1 MSRTYVLKQQQV
13 VPRPLDEVFA
23 FFANPANLQ
32 TLTPESLHFQIT
44 TPQPIEMR
52 AGTIIDYRLR
62 LFGIPFSWRTLIESF
77 EPMRRFV
84 DVQAKGPYRSWRHTH
99 EFAAVPDGTHVRD
112 TVNYELPLGPLG
124 GLAHG
129 LFVRRSL
136 TKIFDYRQGRMT
148 QLFPPEQAATSL

>member
-1 MSRTYVLKQQQV
+1 MSRIYVLKQQQV

-52 AGTIIDYRLR
+52 AGTVIDYRLR
-62 LFGIPFSWRTLIESF
+62 LFGIPFSWQTLIESF

-84 DVQAKGPYRSWRHTH
+84 DVQAKGPYRSWRHVH
-99 EFAAVPDGTHVRD
+99 EFSAVPDGTLVTD
-112 TVNYELPLGPLG
+112 MVNYELPLGPVGWLG
-124 GLAHG
+124 DG

-136 TKIFDYRQGRMT
+136 AKIFDYRQGRMT
-148 QLFPPEQAATSL
+148 ELFPPEQAAAPL